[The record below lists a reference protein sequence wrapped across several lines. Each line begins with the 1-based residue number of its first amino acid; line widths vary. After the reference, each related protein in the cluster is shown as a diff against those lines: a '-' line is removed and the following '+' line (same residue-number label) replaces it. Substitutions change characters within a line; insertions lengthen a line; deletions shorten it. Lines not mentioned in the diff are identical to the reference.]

1 MVSWQIPI
9 TQQTSADPG
18 SIPGW
23 RKFPFV
29 FAAYSLFIFFFHL
42 LPQANVH
49 FFELLSHQGVQDI
62 EVIELSRAR

>member
-23 RKFPFV
+23 RKFRFV
-29 FAAYSLFIFFFHL
+29 FAALFSLFFYLFSKDERSFF
-42 LPQANVH
+42 QVVV
-49 FFELLSHQGVQDI
+49 SGVQ
-62 EVIELSRAR
+62 EIELSRAR